1 MFFSSVPLFPGRCIG
16 ATILISRSLRSWPLR
31 CLFPSH
37 CGVGGYDAYFQV
49 AAGLA
54 VTTLI
59 PRSATEIGATYFQV
73 ATRGL
78 AVTLFP
84 DPPQRL
90 ERHLFPGRCG
100 VGGYNAY
107 SQVRNRTDWSDT
119 YFQVAVGLAVTPRIP
134 RSVSKQR
141 LERLIS
147 RL

>member
-1 MFFSSVPLFPGRCIG
+1 MEITRKTPGIYRTTVPGRCIG
-16 ATILISRSLRSWPLR
+16 ATILISRSLRSWPLQ

-37 CGVGGYDAYFQV
+37 CGVGIYNAYFQV

-59 PRSATEIGATYFQV
+59 PRSATVIGATYFQV

-84 DPPQRL
+84 DPQQRL

-107 SQVRNRTDWSDT
+107 SQVRNR
-119 YFQVAVGLAVTPRIP
+119 
-134 RSVSKQR
+134 
-141 LERLIS
+141 LERHLFPGRCRVGGYAAYS
-147 RL
+147 QVRK

>member
-59 PRSATEIGATYFQV
+59 PRSATEIGA
-73 ATRGL
+73 G
-78 AVTLFP
+78 
-84 DPPQRL
+84 L
-90 ERHLFPGRCG
+90 ERLISRSLH
-100 VGGYNAY
+100 VGWRLRY
-107 SQVRNRTDWSDT
+107 SQIHHRDWSDT
-119 YFQVAVGLAVTPRIP
+119 YFQVAVGLAVTTLIP
-134 RSVSKQR
+134 RSVT
-141 LERLIS
+141 EIGATLIS
-147 RL
+147 MSLWGWWLRRLFPGP